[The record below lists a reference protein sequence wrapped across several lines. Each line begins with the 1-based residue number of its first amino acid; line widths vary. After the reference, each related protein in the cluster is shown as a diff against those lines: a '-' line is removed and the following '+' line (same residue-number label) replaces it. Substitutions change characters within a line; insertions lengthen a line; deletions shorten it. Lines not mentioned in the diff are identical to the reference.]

1 MKDFLPKVKTLR
13 IKDSEKSLESA
24 KNEFIEVSRKLKEII
39 AKMLEEE
46 RKGKNKNKER
56 MKELK
61 KEYQQTKD
69 KKNKLGLLISK
80 KVSDVAKSQINSKD
94 EDRGK

>member
-1 MKDFLPKVKTLR
+1 MKDFLPKVKTPR

-46 RKGKNKNKER
+46 RKGKNKNKEK